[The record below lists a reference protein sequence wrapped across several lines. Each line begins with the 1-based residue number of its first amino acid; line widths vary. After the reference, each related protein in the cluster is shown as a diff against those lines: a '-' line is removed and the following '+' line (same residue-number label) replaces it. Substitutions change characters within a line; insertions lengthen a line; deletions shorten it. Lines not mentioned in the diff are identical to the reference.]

1 MQLLSKGLGGTG
13 GQVRSTWTVL
23 HSPEGSFIF
32 VFKKLR
38 VGLLT
43 LERRQGHRQQE
54 GVPQRVHWLEYA
66 NVLDQGRIPQEAKQ
80 NSHDDDVN
88 GHDDDI
94 VQSLLL
100 VTGLENVQHL
110 FIRNTEKK
118 FLIVR

>member
-1 MQLLSKGLGGTG
+1 MRSRGTG

-23 HSPEGSFIF
+23 PSPERGLFIF
-32 VFKKLR
+32 KIYKELR
-38 VGLLT
+38 EGELLKQLGLLLT

-100 VTGLENVQHL
+100 VTGLENVQH
-110 FIRNTEKK
+110 I
-118 FLIVR
+118 FLLGT